1 MERSPEVF
9 QVLQAMDKTGV
20 NVFVDVHGVMHEE
33 LPYNF
38 IAGAEGCPNWSSRL
52 EALQGVF
59 LAAYCRANSDMQ
71 PIFGYDPEARTGT
84 SKDDSIATCSI
95 QIATRFD
102 LSRSDVGTSNPLRIA
117 CPIPIRH
124 GVGIQHAPNC
134 WVPPCWML
142 YSTCTHYFSE
152 ADADSDF
159 WTKLPPTRC
168 QRDSH
173 KQV

>member
-1 MERSPEVF
+1 MEQSGDTSEPMRGFGGANLSRRERASTGTTAIKGEENYYEAPTMERSPEVF
-9 QVLQAMDKTGV
+9 QVLQAMDQSGV
-20 NVFVDVHGVMHEE
+20 NVFVDV
-33 LPYNF
+33 
-38 IAGAEGCPNWSSRL
+38 
-52 EALQGVF
+52 
-59 LAAYCRANSDMQ
+59 
-71 PIFGYDPEARTGT
+71 
-84 SKDDSIATCSI
+84 KDDSIATCSN

-168 QRDSH
+168 LRDSH